1 MLSLCRPLAYFLQ
14 VCCLEKNL
22 MEKEC
27 RCFLAWISLLEYCH
41 SIHQLDQPI
50 AKHMEDLV
58 QTALACLVECGWVQ
72 YMRPKM
78 HWRLHFPGVVPRF
91 GILPS
96 CWTCERKH
104 KVVRKYGSNCFNV
117 QHYDTSVLRR
127 PWGSKPVLCLHLKN
141 FGLLGWSNLAS
152 QARGCNS
159 FWHSS
164 TFGLGIHNVCPMV
177 WWLLLE
183 MLYFSHWIQP
193 QASTSDV
200 AVCIT
205 FFKLVRF
212 WWHWLKSTSLW
223 SVHSTGMLPHGSLG
237 LGLCLLC
244 VQMQLTVL
252 WCTVWQIVDLSHA
265 CIQHIF
271 VPKAI
276 DVASLCVQKGIP
288 ESQV

>member
-1 MLSLCRPLAYFLQ
+1 MSQIFATLHDFLKLWVSPKAVSSFKPHLIFEAKAAQGHRSGQYIKCSASDMLSLCRPLAYFLQ

-127 PWGSKPVLCLHLKN
+127 P
-141 FGLLGWSNLAS
+141 
-152 QARGCNS
+152 
-159 FWHSS
+159 
-164 TFGLGIHNVCPMV
+164 
-177 WWLLLE
+177 
-183 MLYFSHWIQP
+183 
-193 QASTSDV
+193 
-200 AVCIT
+200 
-205 FFKLVRF
+205 
-212 WWHWLKSTSLW
+212 
-223 SVHSTGMLPHGSLG
+223 
-237 LGLCLLC
+237 
-244 VQMQLTVL
+244 
-252 WCTVWQIVDLSHA
+252 
-265 CIQHIF
+265 
-271 VPKAI
+271 
-276 DVASLCVQKGIP
+276 
-288 ESQV
+288 